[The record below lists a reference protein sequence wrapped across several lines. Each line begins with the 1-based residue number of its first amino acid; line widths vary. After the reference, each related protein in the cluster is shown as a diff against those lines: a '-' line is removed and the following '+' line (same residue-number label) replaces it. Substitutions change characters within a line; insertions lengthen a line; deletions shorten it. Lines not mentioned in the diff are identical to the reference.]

1 MLNRAPAGG
10 KGRTMCICWK
20 RTKIDL
26 TKKIYGPSPIVCSS
40 DSVPGLI
47 NSTGKY
53 SLGFDL
59 QNSSAPVRIR
69 IRILILMF
77 LGLLDPHPDPLVT
90 STDPNP

>member
-10 KGRTMCICWK
+10 KGRTMCICWN

-26 TKKIYGPSPIVCSS
+26 TKKIYGASPIVCSN
-40 DSVPGLI
+40 DSKPGLI
-47 NSTGKY
+47 NSSGKY

-59 QNSSAPVRIR
+59 QTAVLRIR

-77 LGLLDPHPDPLVT
+77 LGLLDPHPGPLVT

>member
-26 TKKIYGPSPIVCSS
+26 TKKIYGAALIVCSS

-47 NSTGKY
+47 NSSGKY

-59 QNSSAPVRIR
+59 LKAVLRVRIR
-69 IRILILMF
+69 ILTRMF